1 MSIKYP
7 KLICSN
13 RAIVL
18 YKRYFIKFKDLIIFN
33 LDKLRFASKKQTSKI
48 NTLNILKTSFSF

>member
-7 KLICSN
+7 KLICSKKT
-13 RAIVL
+13 IIL
-18 YKRYFIKFKDLIIFN
+18 YKRCFIKFKDFLIFN